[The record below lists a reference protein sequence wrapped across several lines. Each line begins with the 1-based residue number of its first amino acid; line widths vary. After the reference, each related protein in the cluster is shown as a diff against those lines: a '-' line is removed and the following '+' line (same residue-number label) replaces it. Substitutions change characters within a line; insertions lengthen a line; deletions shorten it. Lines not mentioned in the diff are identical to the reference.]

1 MATHPEV
8 PSFSAT
14 DIKKK
19 LRYVH
24 STSLNL
30 VLSTAA
36 QMSKEGYLEMKEVE
50 VKHHLEKQY
59 RLSPLGKAVQL
70 EITRM
75 RQPPNARV
83 HELTISSL
91 G

>member
-8 PSFSAT
+8 INFSAT

-30 VLSTAA
+30 VLSTVAK
-36 QMSKEGYLEMKEVE
+36 MTKEGYLKMEEVE
-50 VKHHLEKQY
+50 VKRHFEKQY
-59 RLSPLGKAVQL
+59 RLTPLGEAVQL

-83 HELTISSL
+83 HELAFSSS